1 MFEIV
6 IDTGG
11 TFTDAILI
19 DQDRRIS
26 TAKYPTN
33 VTDPSESIMGCI
45 KILGEQ
51 NQLTQQEVLKN
62 TKVLV
67 IGTTLSTNCLIEKK
81 GAKCFLLYTKGF
93 RDIPELGS
101 KIWKKD
107 IYNLKIPAPNYLI
120 PRYLRFGIEERIQYN
135 GEIITPLNEEDVQ
148 EAIKKAKEQNAEVP
162 VICFLHSYINPTHE
176 ESAAEILKEEY
187 PDVIIS
193 SHILRRW
200 IEYDRLSTAEIAGY
214 VKPMTARFLRTLD
227 KQMKDSDFKGGTLLI
242 TCAGGV
248 ASPELCIDN
257 PALLIGSGPAAGPL
271 LGQFLGDLANFE
283 NVIVLDM
290 GGTSSD
296 LSILPKRMITT
307 TTQMKVGEYKNAMEA
322 VEVTSIGAGGGS
334 IAKLDDRKILYV
346 GPESAGANPG
356 PACYG
361 KGGNF
366 PTVTDADVVLGRIP
380 VDYFLGGTIALDKK
394 LAENVIENKIAKP
407 LGIKTTEAAYAIS
420 TIVEDNMAKQIF
432 LTAVEKGVDPRNFGL
447 VIGGGAGPVHAINVA
462 EKLNIKEVYIP
473 KQAAVFCALGASLA
487 DYKYILTHFLYQRE
501 DEISLETLKD
511 IFDSLEKE
519 GTAILKKQGVD
530 ERDIKFIHGAEMR
543 YFGQLHDVNVFLEE
557 KKKGEKFTEITFRE
571 LIQNFHKQ
579 HNALFGW
586 SDDSLPTVI
595 ATIKLQAIGIR
606 PPLKLEKKSISGKD
620 SRAALKRKREV
631 YFKEFEGFIETPCYN
646 PDFLSPGNTIVGPA
660 IIEEKNTTILL
671 PPGAEL
677 MVDEYENYIVRR

>member
-1 MFEIV
+1 MYEIV

-19 DQDRRIS
+19 DQNRRIS

-33 VTDPSESIMGCI
+33 VADPSESILGCI
-45 KILGEQ
+45 NILGKQ
-51 NQLTQQEVLKN
+51 NQLTLEEVLEN
-62 TKVLV
+62 TKVMV

-107 IYNLKIPAPNYLI
+107 IYNLKVQPPDYLI

-135 GEIITPLNEEDVQ
+135 GEVITALNKDDVY
-148 EAIKKAKEQNAEVP
+148 EAIKKAKEHKAEVP
-162 VICFLHSYINPTHE
+162 VICFLHSYINPLHE
-176 ESAAEILKEEY
+176 EIAAELLKEEY

-214 VKPMTARFLRTLD
+214 VKPTTARFLKNLD
-227 KQMKDSDFKGGTLLI
+227 KQMKDSNFKGSTLLI
-242 TCAGGV
+242 TCEGGV

-271 LGQFLGDLANFE
+271 LGQFLGGLANFE

-356 PACYG
+356 PACYA
-361 KGGNF
+361 KGGKL

-380 VDYFLGGTIALDKK
+380 ADYFLGGTISLDKY
-394 LAENVIENKIAKP
+394 LAEKAIEESIAKP
-407 LGIKTTEAAYAIS
+407 LGIEPIEAAHAIS

-432 LTAVEKGVDPRNFGL
+432 LTAVEKGHDPRNFGL
-447 VIGGGAGPVHAINVA
+447 VIGGGAGPVHAISVA

-487 DYKYILTHFLYQRE
+487 DYKYILTRFLYRRE
-501 DEISLETLKD
+501 DEINIETLKD

-519 GTAILKKQGVD
+519 GTTILQKQGV
-530 ERDIKFIHGAEMR
+530 EEKDIKFIRGAEMR
-543 YFGQLHDVNVFLEE
+543 YLGQLHDVNVLLQET
-557 KKKGEKFTEITFRE
+557 KKGEPFTEVTLRD
-571 LIQNFHKQ
+571 LIQNFHRQ
-579 HNALFGW
+579 HQALYGW
-586 SDDSLPTVI
+586 SDNSLPTII
-595 ATIKLQAIGIR
+595 ATIKLQAIGLR
-606 PPLKLEKKSISGKD
+606 PPLKLEKKPISKKD
-620 SRAALKRKREV
+620 PSLALKRKREL
-631 YFKEFEGFIETPCYN
+631 YFKEFGGFIETPCYN
-646 PDFLSPGNTIVGPA
+646 PDLLSTGNTITGPA
-660 IIEEKNTTILL
+660 IIEEKNTTIVL
-671 PPGAEL
+671 PPEAL
-677 MVDEYENYIVRR
+677 LIVDEYGNYLVRR

>member
-19 DQDRRIS
+19 DQNRRIN
-26 TAKYPTN
+26 TAKYSTN
-33 VTDPSESIMGCI
+33 VTEPSESIMGCI

-101 KIWKKD
+101 KIWKKN
-107 IYNLKIPAPNYLI
+107 IYNLKVPPPNYLI

-135 GEIITPLNEEDVQ
+135 GEVITPLNENDVYD
-148 EAIKKAKEQNAEVP
+148 AIKKAKEQKAEVP
-162 VICFLHSYINPTHE
+162 VICFLHSYINPLHE
-176 ESAAEILKEEY
+176 EKTAEILKEEY

-214 VKPMTARFLRTLD
+214 VKPTTARFLRTLD
-227 KQMKDSDFKGGTLLI
+227 KQIKDFNFKGSTLLI

-271 LGQFLGDLANFE
+271 LGKFLGELKNFE

-296 LSILPKRMITT
+296 LSLLPKRLITT
-307 TTQMKVGEYKNAMEA
+307 TTQMRVGEYKNSLEA

-334 IAKLDDRKILYV
+334 IAKLDNRKILYV

-361 KGGNF
+361 KGGKF

-380 VDYFLGGTIALDKK
+380 ADYFLGGAIPLDKN
-394 LAENVIENKIAKP
+394 LAEKVIEENIAKP
-407 LGIKTTEAAYAIS
+407 LGIETTEAAYAIS

-432 LTAVEKGVDPRNFGL
+432 LTAVEKGHDPKNFSL
-447 VIGGGAGPVHAINVA
+447 IIGGGAGPVHAVSVA
-462 EKLNIKEVYIP
+462 ERLNIKEVYIP

-487 DYKYILTHFLYQRE
+487 DFKYILTRFLYQRE
-501 DEISLETLKD
+501 DEINLETLKD

-519 GTAILKKQGVD
+519 GTAILQKQGV
-530 ERDIKFIHGAEMR
+530 EEKDIKFIRGAEMR
-543 YFGQLHDVNVFLEE
+543 YFGQLHDVNVILRET
-557 KKKGEKFTEITFRE
+557 KKGEPFTEVTFKE
-571 LIQNFHKQ
+571 LIQNFHIQ
-579 HNALFGW
+579 HQTLYGW
-586 SDDSLPTVI
+586 SDSFLPTVI
-595 ATIKLQAIGIR
+595 ATVKLQAIGLR
-606 PPLKLEKKSISGKD
+606 PPLKLEKKPISGKD
-620 SRAALKRKREV
+620 SSAALKRKRQV
-631 YFKEFEGFIETPCYN
+631 FFKDFGGFIETPCYN
-646 PDFLSPGNTIVGPA
+646 PDLLSPGNNITGPA
-660 IIEEKNTTILL
+660 IIEEKNTTIIL